1 MGRMVLSMTKFK
13 VKFKVEK
20 TYDVEVEGRLKQI
33 EADVK
38 SLAISVANVEKSLGQ
53 LQTIDDLTE
62 ALPEPEGL
70 EARFNKLVNAVGKQI
85 QVPKDI

>member
-1 MGRMVLSMTKFK
+1 MAAKGKAAKSSTGASMSA
-13 VKFKVEK
+13 
-20 TYDVEVEGRLKQI
+20 YDVEVEGRLKQI
-33 EADVK
+33 EADVN
-38 SLAISVANVEKSLGQ
+38 SLSISVANVEKALTQ

-70 EARFNKLVNAVGKQI
+70 EARFNKLVQAVGKQI